1 MLTKV
6 ILENYK
12 IYKNKTVF
20 DLKKSNIAMI
30 FGPESE
36 GKSTLLNSI
45 KLFLEL
51 SVNGRNIKDGLNLS
65 LLATSDEFSLEYYF
79 LINKEN
85 IVYKVRFSPVF
96 SNIYEKLSI
105 GNNIIFERDNK
116 TIKIIG
122 EHYDFNLDS
131 LFVHKILSQS
141 NDDNETL
148 KAWSN
153 FLKSSVYIN
162 PLDKKIV
169 SYSDDKTISNA
180 YIENHGVNE
189 FNDFFKDNN
198 IDIFISYSRQGV
210 NKKITI
216 NIDSTKNKT
225 IFVTHH
231 KNKTTLPFTEESLSV
246 QTLLNLLPSFFHLK
260 KNNGILLID
269 NLSNVLHPKTEEILI
284 KHFIKH
290 LKESSFVFVSSN
302 AYFLLS
308 KVINPDSVYIVYSKH
323 EQGSSLKLLSAH
335 KSKILMPQSPLNLK
349 DLPEQKYKN

>member
-6 ILENYK
+6 ILENYR

-65 LLATSDEFSLEYYF
+65 ILSSSDEFSLEYYF
-79 LINKEN
+79 LINGEN
-85 IVYKVRFSPVF
+85 IVYKVRFSPMF
-96 SNIYEKLSI
+96 SNTYEKLSI

-116 TIKIIG
+116 VIKIIG
-122 EHYDFNLDS
+122 ETYDFNLNS
-131 LFVHKILSQS
+131 LFIHKIVSKS

-148 KAWSN
+148 KAWSK
-153 FLKSSVYIN
+153 FLKSSVYIDT
-162 PLDKKIV
+162 LSKTIV
-169 SYSDDKTISNA
+169 SYSDDKTISNS
-180 YIENHGVNE
+180 YIEKHGVNE
-189 FNDFFKDNN
+189 FNEFFKANN
-198 IDIFISYSRQGV
+198 MDLFISYAHKGV

-216 NIDSTKNKT
+216 KIDPTKNKT

-284 KHFIKH
+284 KHFINN
-290 LKESSFVFVSSN
+290 LKNSTFVFVSNN

-308 KVINPDSVYIVYSKH
+308 KVISPNSIYIVYSKH

-335 KSKILMPQSPLNLK
+335 KSKIIMPQNSLNLK
-349 DLPEQKYKN
+349 DLPEQKYKS